1 MQLSFE
7 GSKSYWE
14 KGTLKTIYSPRVS
27 HQIGGQESSWQ
38 VENLQPKMKY
48 DFNISALFRD
58 GTTGPDQYLTT
69 ETLIEGKISSVV
81 YFKISS
87 YLIGSLLEYL
97 SLRCFNKN

>member
-1 MQLSFE
+1 MHNQTYYIGLFFPFLQKLTFE

-14 KGTLKTIYSPRVS
+14 KGTLKTIYSPLVS
-27 HQIGGQESSWQ
+27 RQIGGQESSWQ

-69 ETLIEGKISSVV
+69 ETLIERKSP
-81 YFKISS
+81 
-87 YLIGSLLEYL
+87 L
-97 SLRCFNKN
+97 

>member
-1 MQLSFE
+1 MQQFANCTFYSWFPFVFSQLSFE

-14 KGTLKTIYSPRVS
+14 KGTLKAIYSPRVS

-69 ETLIEGKISSVV
+69 ETLIEGKTIILTLIYV
-81 YFKISS
+81 YIF
-87 YLIGSLLEYL
+87 
-97 SLRCFNKN
+97 